1 MQKYSKAKA
10 ALNFNLVI
18 AIFLIIGSIICFTN
32 LNKTIYHLGFDLYL
46 IFALAFLVFA
56 IPFIINIIKYFLL
69 PETVLT
75 TDHNILIIHKLK
87 KEIKIDA
94 STLLSIS
101 KQNNFGEY
109 FGFDVGSIK
118 LIFTNRNPITI
129 RFIEGLKDAHEALE
143 VFVFGNV
150 NRFRK

>member
-87 KEIKIDA
+87 KEIKIYA
-94 STLLSIS
+94 STRS
-101 KQNNFGEY
+101 EERR
-109 FGFDVGSIK
+109 VGKECRS
-118 LIFTNRNPITI
+118 RWWQ
-129 RFIEGLKDAHEALE
+129 
-143 VFVFGNV
+143 
-150 NRFRK
+150 